1 MKWCF
6 FILKITKL
14 SDMKNG
20 VTIFSIILTLWI
32 VGCTYLYVCVI
43 RKDCCDSSVNY
54 QSNELSEALSIEKET
69 AVTVPET
76 LVIHFMISSTECQLQ
91 ESELKKIS
99 ELEKY
104 ISHNPEKRL
113 LVIGH
118 SDNTGNDLINTEMSN
133 ERAVFMKL
141 KLVEGGIDPDI
152 IEVYSKGSSDPVADN
167 NTATGRLMNRRAETI
182 IK

>member
-1 MKWCF
+1 
-6 FILKITKL
+6 L
-14 SDMKNG
+14 
-20 VTIFSIILTLWI
+20 
-32 VGCTYLYVCVI
+32 
-43 RKDCCDSSVNY
+43 
-54 QSNELSEALSIEKET
+54 
-69 AVTVPET
+69 
-76 LVIHFMISSTECQLQ
+76 ISSTECQLQ

-118 SDNTGNDLINTEMSN
+118 SDNTGNDLINNEMSN

>member
-1 MKWCF
+1 VF
-6 FILKITKL
+6 FYIENHKI

-76 LVIHFMISSTECQLQ
+76 LVIHF
-91 ESELKKIS
+91 
-99 ELEKY
+99 
-104 ISHNPEKRL
+104 
-113 LVIGH
+113 
-118 SDNTGNDLINTEMSN
+118 
-133 ERAVFMKL
+133 
-141 KLVEGGIDPDI
+141 
-152 IEVYSKGSSDPVADN
+152 
-167 NTATGRLMNRRAETI
+167 
-182 IK
+182 